1 MSKSPSKISN
11 IAKSSLDELPKREF
25 DSIIDPKIHSDFAA
39 NEDILQDPGTPNFS
53 SNSMQPVSPLT
64 PLIGNKFVRLDSEEG
79 RPFYTETPGSTVEMD
94 RLLFQ
99 LTKQQIEKEELIRM
113 AEFLKQKKLIDSL
126 IKDVQQGEY
135 EKLDN
140 FFKEKP
146 QYSEYKEII
155 NDLIKTR
162 KEKMKNKEEE
172 EKIATSNIPRPTR
185 TRSSG
190 RVTKKNSRYVR
201 GGKKSKSKK
210 KRLVKTK
217 RKKT

>member
-1 MSKSPSKISN
+1 MSKNPSKISN
-11 IAKSSLDELPKREF
+11 IAESSLDELPESGIN
-25 DSIIDPKIHSDFAA
+25 SIIDPKIDLDFENSA
-39 NEDILQDPGTPNFS
+39 ILPDPGTPNFS
-53 SNSMQPVSPLT
+53 SNSMRPVSPLT

-79 RPFYTETPGSTVEMD
+79 RPFYTETPGRTVEMD

-99 LTKQQIEKEELIRM
+99 LTKQEIEKEELIRM

-146 QYSEYKEII
+146 EYSEYKEII

-162 KEKMKNKEEE
+162 KERMKNKEEQ
-172 EKIATSNIPRPTR
+172 EKIATSNTPKR

-190 RVTKKNSRYVR
+190 RVTKKNPRYER

-217 RKKT
+217 RKKHKN

>member
-1 MSKSPSKISN
+1 MALGIFTANYKSRKALKSLLNSHLPACTMVLNKLLVSDNLEVFVIKKKTIS
-11 IAKSSLDELPKREF
+11 A
-25 DSIIDPKIHSDFAA
+25 
-39 NEDILQDPGTPNFS
+39 
-53 SNSMQPVSPLT
+53 MQ
-64 PLIGNKFVRLDSEEG
+64 E
-79 RPFYTETPGSTVEMD
+79 
-94 RLLFQ
+94 
-99 LTKQQIEKEELIRM
+99 IEKEQLQRRIELIK
-113 AEFLKQKKLIDSL
+113 EKKLIDSL

-162 KEKMKNKEEE
+162 KEKMKNKEEQ

-217 RKKT
+217 RKNIKIK